1 MPVYVQIASGVFA
14 LVVCGTPFLSGC
26 GFVSRIQAWDT
37 NQRIKA
43 NSGVARTAITEHLE
57 TQQLLGGVGPLSV
70 LPSVLQVPTQSA
82 EALEL
87 IEHNRSLGRL
97 RRAHEVENAI
107 RKQDLLRKQL
117 TQSHVS
123 LDATNGELLKQF
135 VSREYG
141 IISK

>member
-57 TQQLLGGVGPLSV
+57 TQQLLGVGTPLPIVSGVIQAPVQSIEAPRANPAMKITSARSISDAYESPAFLFLSFTT
-70 LPSVLQVPTQSA
+70 LASRHCPNPCPSLR
-82 EALEL
+82 AL
-87 IEHNRSLGRL
+87 
-97 RRAHEVENAI
+97 
-107 RKQDLLRKQL
+107 
-117 TQSHVS
+117 
-123 LDATNGELLKQF
+123 F
-135 VSREYG
+135 
-141 IISK
+141 

>member
-1 MPVYVQIASGVFA
+1 MPIYVQIASGVFA

-57 TQQLLGGVGPLSV
+57 TQQLLGTPLPIISGVIQAPA
-70 LPSVLQVPTQSA
+70 QAA

-97 RRAHEVENAI
+97 RRAHEVENSI
-107 RKQDLLRKQL
+107 RKQDLLRKKLGQGHASLDTTNDKLL
-117 TQSHVS
+117 TQ
-123 LDATNGELLKQF
+123 F
-135 VSREYG
+135 VQREYG
-141 IISK
+141 IHAE